1 MFIAYFER
9 TISRLLLTVIVA
21 VLPFLGGCS
30 EDDNPIT
37 DDHDHE
43 EEIFHADADGFVLMV
58 DGEEV
63 YRQFQGSHE
72 GGITVTAGEEIHFD
86 VSFLDDHE
94 HEFNPIEEQH
104 EAHDHDEDNDD
115 DHQEEEEF
123 ALNLSGY
130 DDTIIAIHFDE
141 HEDEHGHSDD
151 EDEHDH
157 EDDHEDEELSFG
169 VEGLKAGKT
178 EIKLQLMHGD
188 HPDYTAALL
197 IPVTVE

>member
-9 TISRLLLTVIVA
+9 AISRILLAVIVA
-21 VLPFLGGCS
+21 VLPFMGGCS
-30 EDDNPIT
+30 EDDNPIK

-58 DGEEV
+58 DGDEV
-63 YRQFQGSHE
+63 YRQFKGSHE
-72 GGITVTAGEEIHFD
+72 GELTVAAGEEIHVD

-104 EAHDHDEDNDD
+104 EAHEDHDHEEGE
-115 DHQEEEEF
+115 EEEEF
-123 ALNLSGY
+123 ALNLTGY
-130 DDTIIAIHFDE
+130 DDAIIGIHLDE

-151 EDEHDH
+151 DDDH
-157 EDDHEDEELSFG
+157 DHEDEEEGLSFG
-169 VEGLKAGKT
+169 LEGLSAGET